1 MNPDVAKRFEAIEK
15 RRKALVDRV
24 RALPLDRQNAKP
36 GGKGFSPV
44 EVIQHFALA
53 EGGNVKFL
61 RKTPPETLQGKKAHV
76 TGIFRF
82 TVKSMVNPVKAVQ
95 TVGYMVPKATVT
107 IDEAAKQW
115 EEVRK
120 ETAFYLEQVKSPTDP
135 FIKFLFFFGLGS
147 ANDYF
152 DLMEAH
158 LTYHEARFPQV

>member
-1 MNPDVAKRFEAIEK
+1 MHPEIAKRFEAIEK
-15 RRKALVDRV
+15 RRKVLVDRV

-53 EGGNVKFL
+53 EAGNVKFL
-61 RKTPPETLQGKKAHV
+61 RKTPPETLQGRKAHV

-82 TVKSMVNPVKAVQ
+82 TVRSMANPVKAVG
-95 TVGYMVPKATVT
+95 TVGTMVPKNAVTVE
-107 IDEAAKQW
+107 EADRQW

-158 LTYHEARFPQV
+158 LTYHEARFPSV